1 MEARRPATVDRRPWT
16 DDRRLR
22 ITGHSSGPPSSVGG
36 LRSSMG
42 DSLCKGKT
50 MNVTIDNLVADDW
63 PQVQAIYRE
72 GIEDGQATFETE
84 VPTWEAWDASHLP
97 ICRLLARD
105 RLGLESRPG
114 QVTGWAALSPVSR
127 RPCYAGV
134 AEVSIYVA
142 RASRGCG
149 VGRAL
154 LEALIA
160 ASERHGIWTL
170 QGMTFAE
177 NEPSLRL
184 QARCGFRRVGYR
196 ERIAQLRGVW
206 KDTVLMERRS
216 AVVTNPG
223 EG

>member
-1 MEARRPATVDRRPWT
+1 M
-16 DDRRLR
+16 
-22 ITGHSSGPPSSVGG
+22 
-36 LRSSMG
+36 
-42 DSLCKGKT
+42 CQ
-50 MNVTIDNLVADDW
+50 MNVTMGHFTGRDW
-63 PQVQAIYRE
+63 LQVKAIYRE

-84 VPTWEAWDASHLP
+84 VPTWEAWSTSHLP

-105 RLGLESRPG
+105 RPGDRLGLQDRVGLEG
-114 QVTGWAALSPVSR
+114 CEVIGWAALSPVSR

-142 RASRGCG
+142 RAGRGCG

-154 LEALIA
+154 LDALIP

-170 QGMTFAE
+170 QGVTFAE

-184 QARCGFRRVGYR
+184 LARCGFRRVGYR

-216 AVVTNPG
+216 AVVANPC

>member
-1 MEARRPATVDRRPWT
+1 
-16 DDRRLR
+16 
-22 ITGHSSGPPSSVGG
+22 
-36 LRSSMG
+36 
-42 DSLCKGKT
+42 

-84 VPTWEAWDASHLP
+84 IPAWEAWDAGHLSA
-97 ICRLLARD
+97 CRLVARDRPGD
-105 RLGLESRPG
+105 RLGLQDRVGLEGRE
-114 QVTGWAALSPVSR
+114 VMGWAALSPVSR

-149 VGRAL
+149 VGKAL

-196 ERIAQLRGVW
+196 ERIAQLHGVW

-216 AVVTNPG
+216 AAVWPVG
-223 EG
+223 R